1 MISLDRNYRRI
12 SSRRTS
18 LGNFPDSL
26 LTMAIWHGFFFCFI
40 ILFIVL
46 NYKQIAWSRSY
57 MYSVSKTLKFTWQWY
72 SYPLVCM
79 NTTIVKT
86 CPSYNAFLA
95 ISGPVFLFSLF
106 LHLETGS
113 SCFSELSMINCK
125 NYRVRVALNVQ
136 ILRKNTIILHN
147 ILIIGWV
154 LLLARYICTNR
165 FPYHVLSWVVI
176 FFTIYRVYKDTTQL
190 ESCR

>member
-1 MISLDRNYRRI
+1 
-12 SSRRTS
+12 
-18 LGNFPDSL
+18 
-26 LTMAIWHGFFFCFI
+26 
-40 ILFIVL
+40 
-46 NYKQIAWSRSY
+46 

-72 SYPLVCM
+72 SYPLVHVCM

-125 NYRVRVALNVQ
+125 NCRVRVALNVQ
-136 ILRKNTIILHN
+136 ILRKKYYNTTCIDHWLGI
-147 ILIIGWV
+147 
-154 LLLARYICTNR
+154 T
-165 FPYHVLSWVVI
+165 S
-176 FFTIYRVYKDTTQL
+176 
-190 ESCR
+190 